1 MNNPTKEDVQEVLY
15 YVTENKK
22 DLEDKIQNFIHCH
35 ITEFYNKTGIP
46 ITNVIVDITESTD
59 LKGDNM
65 SYVGG
70 VHCYHDSLGDF

>member
-1 MNNPTKEDVQEVLY
+1 MSNPTKEDIQEALY
-15 YVTENKK
+15 YVTERKK
-22 DLEDKIQNFIHCH
+22 DLEAKLHNFIHCH

-65 SYVGG
+65 SYVSG
-70 VHCYHDSLGDF
+70 VSCWNRVTK